1 MYIKMGCTVT
11 VTIMKGRSDIPLD
24 DTDQNTDLDDEDPY
38 RGLKILEKAIL
49 LILILFIGFIFLI
62 LLSGTAFSSGEEWT
76 PNADFS

>member
-1 MYIKMGCTVT
+1 MINRT
-11 VTIMKGRSDIPLD
+11 DIPMKD
-24 DTDQNTDLDDEDPY
+24 MDQSTNLDDEDPY

>member
-1 MYIKMGCTVT
+1 MVKPVT
-11 VTIMKGRSDIPLD
+11 DIPMKD
-24 DTDQNTDLDDEDPY
+24 MDQNTNPDDEDPY

-49 LILILFIGFIFLI
+49 LILILVIGFIFLI

>member
-1 MYIKMGCTVT
+1 MMNRT
-11 VTIMKGRSDIPLD
+11 DIPKQD
-24 DTDQNTDLDDEDPY
+24 MDQNTDLDAEDPY

>member
-1 MYIKMGCTVT
+1 MINRT
-11 VTIMKGRSDIPLD
+11 DIPMKD
-24 DTDQNTDLDDEDPY
+24 MDQSTNPDDEDPY